1 MQEDIHDISNNQRII
16 DFFSPLVPSFGIING
31 LVFDGVVLGVAAPAV
46 ELCHRFSVAVP
57 RM

>member
-1 MQEDIHDISNNQRII
+1 MTLATTKELLI
-16 DFFSPLVPSFGIING
+16 FFPLVPSFGIING

-46 ELCHRFSVAVP
+46 ELCHRFYVAEP

>member
-1 MQEDIHDISNNQRII
+1 MQEDINDISNNQRII
-16 DFFSPLVPSFGIING
+16 DFFPLVPSFGIING

-46 ELCHRFSVAVP
+46 ELCHRFNVAVP